1 MQNYMMK
8 NYRPIVWELYM
19 GIQQLREMVE
29 VEVRVV
35 RVSFVFL
42 RGLAQPVPFPVFT
55 YAFPHMKLLIS
66 KCKIGLRLNCFLI

>member
-55 YAFPHMKLLIS
+55 
-66 KCKIGLRLNCFLI
+66 